1 MPKQTPLAQRLSA
14 WLDPVL
20 TPFAWRLDHG
30 DVLAEMFLVSA
41 AVFVWLR
48 IHYGFDLT
56 DEGMYLSSVDR
67 LVRGDLPFRDAQE
80 NPVRQFDLLMSWLGR
95 PFGGFTLIGWRA
107 VGAGL
112 EIAQMVA
119 VWVLIRRWL
128 GSYVAAVAALMVP
141 RVPLLEL
148 WTPAYNDL
156 SCTFSIVF
164 AVAVAMTGSADDHGQ
179 TAESARKTR
188 KNSVIWGTVAGLS
201 LLLDGLSYLPTL
213 GLAVVPAGMVLWGR
227 WRGSWRHPWV
237 VGGAAALVTTAVGAT
252 GLLAWLLS
260 SGLGGDFLAD
270 VRSAFAQQRVAFPL
284 SERLKL
290 FPALLAPFALH
301 LAVTVPALAAM
312 RALALRLAGRAWR
325 AGAVIGAV
333 VAALILCNL
342 YAGPDLTQQQF
353 SWLTGLY
360 GDSTTTWKF
369 RILFTQMVLG
379 VACVLVFILPSA
391 LRDLWRGRTGGYA
404 ALSLAMVAIGGY
416 GLYVALSSTFAVY
429 SGLAIRSAVEALG
442 AAGLG
447 AFIVALARRGGGAPA
462 HTDIV
467 GDSGLEQKEM
477 APARPAL
484 ALPALALPAIACQT
498 LIAAL
503 AGYQGWTLIYR
514 DAPIDQLTATYTRA
528 PLQGIHSTPQRV
540 AAITALQDWVAS
552 HTAPDARMLAYHE
565 VPGLYFVT
573 GRRPALSYTW
583 TTPFWP
589 WNNQEASDA
598 LWTGVLAQMLRSG
611 VAPDVCI
618 RNDANDYNRPNPAGM
633 RLNDP
638 VHAYVAAHY
647 RVVWQHWPYEALLPC
662 APGTSPPEPVTVVDA
677 LAPDPPDALA
687 SNPAPAPAPA
697 ADGIAAGTLRFCSG
711 PHTHAAD
718 GTLEL
723 VVAPDSNS
731 PLLATLTVHGTA
743 SVRLR
748 LHIDSDSPGYYVLVM
763 VGGRIAGMPGMA
775 DRTCHGWDCTFQ
787 AGEETDRG
795 FGIFCVGEVQPKYV
809 FKELKLQEF
818 PAIPADP
825 TAPGAAPAPG
835 TAAGSAPGTGK

>member
-1 MPKQTPLAQRLSA
+1 MSA

-20 TPFAWRLDHG
+20 TPSAWRPDRG
-30 DVLAEMFLVSA
+30 DVLAGMLLVAA

-48 IHYGFDLT
+48 IHDGFDLT
-56 DEGMYLSSVDR
+56 DEGMYLSSIDR

-95 PFGGFTLIGWRA
+95 PCGGFTLIGWR
-107 VGAGL
+107 VLGAGL

-141 RVPLLEL
+141 RVPLLEI

-164 AVAVAMTGSADDHGQ
+164 AAAVAMTGSADDLGQ
-179 TAESARKTR
+179 TAENARKTR
-188 KNSVIWGTVAGLS
+188 NNAVIWGTVAGIS
-201 LLLDGLSYLPTL
+201 LVLDGLSYLPTL
-213 GLAVVPAGMVLWGR
+213 GLAVVPVGMMLWGR

-237 VGGAAALVTTAVGAT
+237 VGGAAALVTTAVAVA
-252 GLLAWLLS
+252 GLVAWLLGA
-260 SGLGGDFLAD
+260 GLGADYLAD
-270 VRSAFAQQRVAFPL
+270 VRAAFAQQRIAFPL
-284 SERLKL
+284 IDRLAL
-290 FPALLAPFALH
+290 FPELLTTFAIH
-301 LAVTVPALAAM
+301 VAVTVAAFAVM
-312 RALALRLAGRAWR
+312 RTNAVRLVARPSL

-333 VAALILCNL
+333 LLALILFDL
-342 YAGPDLTQQQF
+342 YVGPGFSSQQYAH
-353 SWLTGLY
+353 LLGLY
-360 GDSTTTWKF
+360 GDSTTVWKY

-379 VACVLVFILPSA
+379 VAAVVVFVLPSG

-416 GLYVALSSTFAVY
+416 GLYVAISSTFTVY

-447 AFIVALARRGGGAPA
+447 AFIVALARRGGMSPA
-462 HTDIV
+462 HADIV
-467 GDSGLEQKEM
+467 GVSGQKEV
-477 APARPAL
+477 APALPAP

-503 AGYQGWTLIYR
+503 AGYAGWTLIYR

-528 PLQGIHSTPQRV
+528 PLQGIHSSPQRV
-540 AAITALQDWVAS
+540 AAISALQDWVDS
-552 HTAPDARMLAYHE
+552 HTAPNARMLAYHE

-573 GRRPALSYTW
+573 GRRPVLSYTW

-598 LWTGVLAQMLRSG
+598 LWSGVLAQMLQSG

-677 LAPDPPDALA
+677 LAPDPPDAL
-687 SNPAPAPAPA
+687 SPDPAPIPA

-711 PHTHAAD
+711 PHTHTAD

-723 VVAPDSNS
+723 VVAPDSTS

-763 VGGRIAGMPGMA
+763 VGGRVAGMPGMQ

-809 FKELKLQEF
+809 FKTLKLQEF

-825 TAPGAAPAPG
+825 TAPGEAPARTG
-835 TAAGSAPGTGK
+835 TAPGTGK